1 MNVMTTIIIKNDS
14 ALNFKKTVFED
25 LNYFLNTITKYI
37 SNYSDPEFEDTVITK
52 EIEDKAEEAKK
63 RIKENPELFFEV

>member
-14 ALNFKKTVFED
+14 DLNFKKTVFED
-25 LNYFLNTITKYI
+25 LNDFLNTITKDI
-37 SNYSDPEFEDTVITK
+37 SNYSDPEFEDTIVTK
-52 EIEDKAEEAKK
+52 EIEDKAEETRK